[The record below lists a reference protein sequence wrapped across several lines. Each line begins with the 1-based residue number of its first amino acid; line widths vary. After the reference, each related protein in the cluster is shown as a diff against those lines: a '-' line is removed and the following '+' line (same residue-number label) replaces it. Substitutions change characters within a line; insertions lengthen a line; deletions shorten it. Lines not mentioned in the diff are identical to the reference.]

1 MDFALS
7 TTWFGAR
14 CLSGEELVDEA
25 LSIGFDGLEL
35 GYTLQKGLVP
45 GILSRIKDGKISVR
59 SVHSYCPAPM
69 GQTGNPELHD
79 LVSRSEHERG
89 HAVQAMVST
98 LHFAES
104 VGAEAVVVHA
114 GRVASASNIWPWLLN
129 RYSTDAADGWFF
141 RWRHEKIRRVR
152 ERDIGIFMSRLE
164 HSLDDLL
171 PHFERAHVK
180 MALEILPSYDAIPL
194 PDEMDALF
202 NKYQGNEALSFWYDI
217 GHGQV
222 LENTG
227 FISVADVVSRFA
239 GRIAGCH
246 IHDVLGPTTDH
257 YAPGDGGIDY
267 KALSQFAAPGVIRV
281 FEPSPDVP
289 RENLA
294 KGLAVLRNAWN
305 MNKDQQ

>member
-7 TTWFGAR
+7 TTWFADR
-14 CLSGEELVDEA
+14 FATGEELVDEA

-35 GYTLQKGLVP
+35 GYTLQMGLVP
-45 GILSRIKDGKISVR
+45 GILSRVKDGAVSVR

-69 GQTGNPELHD
+69 GQSGSPELHD
-79 LVSRSEHERG
+79 LVSRSEQERE
-89 HAVQAMVST
+89 HAVQAMLST

-129 RYSTDAADGWFF
+129 RYNSDAADGWLF
-141 RWRHEKIRRVR
+141 RWRHERIRRVR
-152 ERDIGIFMSRLE
+152 ERDIGVFMARLE

-171 PHFERAHVK
+171 PHFERAHIK

-194 PDEMDALF
+194 PDEMDALY
-202 NKYQGNEALSFWYDI
+202 KRYSDGGPLSFWYDI

-227 FISVADVVSRFA
+227 YISVNDVVTRFA

-246 IHDVLGPTTDH
+246 IHDVLGPATDH

-267 KALSQFAAPGVIRV
+267 KSLSQFADPSVIRV

-294 KGLAVLRNAWN
+294 KGLAIVRKAWN
-305 MNKDQQ
+305 MDKDQ